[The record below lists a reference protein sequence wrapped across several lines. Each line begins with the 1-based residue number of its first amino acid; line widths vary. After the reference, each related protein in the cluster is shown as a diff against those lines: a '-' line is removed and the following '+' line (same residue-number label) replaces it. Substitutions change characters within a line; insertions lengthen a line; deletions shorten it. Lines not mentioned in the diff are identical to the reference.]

1 MRDRHKAQ
9 RIVVGTDGSPNA
21 RSAARWAIE
30 NSQPGDTVLLLH
42 VWHPYI
48 YGNELGAAMTIDES
62 VPTELIDNEFKEF
75 LPLAKDHEVMLKHAL
90 VQGEARIELRDSD
103 ADLVVIGAKGH
114 TGLSG
119 LILGSVASY
128 VAAHSKVPVVI
139 VPHHE

>member
-1 MRDRHKAQ
+1 MRDRNKAQ
-9 RIVVGTDGSPNA
+9 LVVVGTDGSPNA

-48 YGNELGAAMTIDES
+48 YGNELGAALTIDES
-62 VPTELIDNEFKEF
+62 VPTELVEKEFDQF
-75 LPLAKDHEVMLKHAL
+75 LPLAKEHQVMLKHAL
-90 VQGEARIELRDSD
+90 VQGEARVELRDTD

-119 LILGSVASY
+119 VILGSVASY

-139 VPHHE
+139 VPHHD

>member
-1 MRDRHKAQ
+1 VRDRHKAH
-9 RIVVGTDGSPNA
+9 RIVVGTDGSTNA

-48 YGNELGAAMTIDES
+48 YGNELGAALTIDES
-62 VPTELIDNEFKEF
+62 VPTELIDKEFQEF
-75 LPLAKDHEVMLKHAL
+75 LPLAKEHQVMLKHAL
-90 VQGEARIELRDSD
+90 VQGEARVELRDSD
-103 ADLVVIGAKGH
+103 GDLVVIGAKGH

-139 VPHHE
+139 VPHHD